1 MDNYNHLVDVSFVE
15 KEKLPYVMFTDTPLN
30 SRFSNPLCCRKKSQW
45 RQRFAFDVTGVERV
59 FFTNRTFLR
68 LHNRFAS
75 YKNKTHD
82 IIKSCLYNEKEAEQ
96 KLNRLMAKRRTVL
109 LPKND
114 RYIGSFKG
122 KFKFKVPIKFE
133 RQKQKTMNNYSIGHS
148 KVQNTTAVQSISNSA
163 CKGKYLFRKK
173 KMSITKEEL
182 DDELDIY
189 MAEIKLKHLSNLS
202 QEPME
207 EMDLTPSQEDKY
219 LEF

>member
-15 KEKLPYVMFTDTPLN
+15 KEKLPYVLFTDTPLN

-59 FFTNRTFLR
+59 FFTNRTILR

-75 YKNKTHD
+75 YNNKTHD
-82 IIKSCLYNEKEAEQ
+82 IIKSCLYNEKEVEQ
-96 KLNRLMAKRRTVL
+96 KLSRLMAKRRTVL

-133 RQKQKTMNNYSIGHS
+133 REKQKPRNNYNIGHS
-148 KVQNTTAVQSISNSA
+148 KVQNPAAVQSISNSA
-163 CKGKYLFRKK
+163 RGKYLFTKK
-173 KMSITKEEL
+173 KKSITKEQL

-202 QEPME
+202 QE